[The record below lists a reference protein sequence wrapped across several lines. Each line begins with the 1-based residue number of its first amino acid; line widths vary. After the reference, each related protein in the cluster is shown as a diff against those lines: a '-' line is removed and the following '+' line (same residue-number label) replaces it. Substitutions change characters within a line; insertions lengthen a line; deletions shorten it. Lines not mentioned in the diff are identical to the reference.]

1 MAGKENGVRRAGGGE
16 PRRGMRSEEYRGG
29 GGGSCS
35 ARVWKAYAIVCHNH
49 QPGAESGRDPGGEL
63 GRGVESK
70 ECRGGGGRLVVSERQ
85 LQNNGWKSLR
95 NCVS

>member
-1 MAGKENGVRRAGGGE
+1 
-16 PRRGMRSEEYRGG
+16 MRSEEYRGG